1 MNTKLSELIAALPE
15 ASADLEMGAVPS
27 QEQLE
32 AIFADLALKP
42 VPARS
47 LHRLWTTGELSV
59 QIALGY
65 LALWMRHFF
74 STANTQ
80 KRRRMET
87 NLRLALETFHR
98 LSYLRGAMTK
108 LGQAAANLPV
118 ILPHDMLETLERL
131 HFDVPPMHF
140 SLLREMVRNEL
151 GKEPE
156 EIFASFEKKPFAAAS
171 LGQVHLAV
179 LKTGERVAVKI
190 QYPGIARTIDADFR
204 NLSALLFPMRIT
216 KDWAA
221 IRAQFEEI
229 RRMLNQ
235 EVDYV
240 QEAES
245 TRRARDL
252 FRPEDGVVVP
262 KVYSEYST
270 QRLLTTEYVPGLHL
284 QQFLATRPSQAVRN
298 GFGTKMFMA
307 SFRMCYADM
316 NYVDPH
322 SGNYLFLKDGRLGLI
337 DFGCIQYF
345 NEQERKLLR
354 FGERIADGE
363 PGAVRELT
371 KLTFGL
377 TDREIETTEYLS
389 LAEESCRWALEPLRQ
404 KGPFDF
410 GDESHLK
417 RGLDFVARTIRSGC
431 MRSHPVWV
439 YHNRSVFGL
448 KALLFRLGAQV
459 NAKGVISSERD
470 RAGLS
475 PGSAKIYS

>member
-1 MNTKLSELIAALPE
+1 MNTKLNELIAALPKE
-15 ASADLEMGAVPS
+15 GADAGTGNVLF
-27 QEQLE
+27 QLQLE
-32 AIFADLALKP
+32 AILSDLALKP
-42 VPARS
+42 VPYGS
-47 LHRLWTTGELSV
+47 LHRLWITGELSV

-65 LALWMRHFF
+65 FALWMRGWF
-74 STANTQ
+74 ANADAR
-80 KRRRMET
+80 KRQRMET

-118 ILPHDMLETLERL
+118 ILPKDIIETLDRL

-151 GKEPE
+151 GKDPE
-156 EIFASFEKKPFAAAS
+156 DVFASFEKQPFAAAS

-179 LKTGERVAVKI
+179 LKSGERVAVKI

-204 NLSALLFPMRIT
+204 ILGALLFPMRLG

-221 IRAQFEEI
+221 IKAQFEEI

-252 FRPEDGVVVP
+252 FRPEDGIVVP

-270 QRLLTTEYVPGLHL
+270 PRLLTTEYIPGSHL
-284 QQFLATRPSQAVRN
+284 QQFLATKPSQKVRN
-298 GFGTKMFMA
+298 EFGTKMYRVW
-307 SFRMCYADM
+307 FRMYYASM
-316 NYVDPH
+316 NYADPH
-322 SGNYLFLKDGRLGLI
+322 SGNYLFMKDGRLGLI
-337 DFGCIQYF
+337 DFGCIQHY
-345 NEQERKLLR
+345 NAEERRLLR
-354 FGERIADGE
+354 FGEGVLYGE
-363 PGAVRELT
+363 PGVIRELT
-371 KLTFGL
+371 KATFGL
-377 TDREIETTEYLS
+377 NDRELETTEYLS
-389 LAEESCRWALEPLRQ
+389 LAEESCRWILEPLRQ

-417 RGLDFVARTIRSGC
+417 RGLDFVRRTIQKRC
-431 MRSHPVWV
+431 MRTHPVWI

-448 KALLFRLGAQV
+448 KALFFRMGAQIDA
-459 NAKGVISSERD
+459 NAVISAERD
-470 RAGLS
+470 LAGLT
-475 PGSAKIYS
+475 PWVG